1 MIIWLYP
8 NLKQATALG
17 NAAPSAS
24 VIVPFRNEEN
34 KLVSLLQSL
43 SVQTYSGSWDVILVN
58 DHSTDKGVE
67 LVESFLGKVN
77 MHNIQLI
84 HSPKGEGGKKKAIAA
99 GISHAK
105 GDVIVQTDA
114 DCQMGET
121 WLGNLVG
128 AFEEQAEMVLG
139 PVAMNPKAGFWSKF
153 AALEFMSLQATGA
166 AFIMGGKPIMGSA
179 ANMSYIK
186 STFSRVNSGGEN
198 LSSGDDVFII
208 QALAKQGPNKV
219 KFVLDKSAQTYT
231 DAPSNFAEFISQ
243 RARWGS
249 KTRAYTSKLAI
260 AVAGL
265 IGGISILLSALSILA
280 FWDIFYLEIFV
291 AILLAKGIAD
301 YLLLRKYARL
311 TNQVGL
317 LNLFVPSAIIY
328 PFYICITGIAM
339 LFKTRWKG
347 RAIQK

>member
-8 NLKQATALG
+8 NLKQATALD

-24 VIVPFRNEEN
+24 VIVPFRNEED
-34 KLVSLLQSL
+34 KLLSLLQSL
-43 SVQTYSGSWDVILVN
+43 SVQTYSGGWDVILVD
-58 DHSTDKGVE
+58 DHSSDKGVE
-67 LVESFLGKVN
+67 LVESFLQKGN
-77 MHNIQLI
+77 IYNIQLI
-84 HSPKGEGGKKKAIAA
+84 HSPKGKGGKKKAIAA

-114 DCQMGET
+114 DCQMSEG
-121 WLGNLVG
+121 WLDSLVG
-128 AFEEQAEMVLG
+128 AFYDKAEMVLG

-166 AFIMGGKPIMGSA
+166 AFIMGDKPIMGSA
-179 ANMSYIK
+179 ANMSYRK
-186 STFSRVNSGGEN
+186 SILSKVNSCGEN

-249 KTRAYTSKLAI
+249 KTRAYTSTLAI

-265 IGGISILLSALSILA
+265 IGGISIVLSALPILA